1 MAGIRREHV
10 DVLKVKNAGTQ
21 ILSQEQ
27 NREGEG
33 KATELRCIDRNDS
46 P

>member
-1 MAGIRREHV
+1 MNGRYKKGTRGHFKGE
-10 DVLKVKNAGTQ
+10 NAGTQ

-33 KATELRCIDRNDS
+33 KATELKMHR
-46 P
+46 